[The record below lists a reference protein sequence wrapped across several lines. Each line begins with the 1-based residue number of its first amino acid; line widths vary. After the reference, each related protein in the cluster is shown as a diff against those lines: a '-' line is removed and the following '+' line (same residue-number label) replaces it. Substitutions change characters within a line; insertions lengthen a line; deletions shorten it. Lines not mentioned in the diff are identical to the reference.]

1 MKTEPTNSGKH
12 PTFTTPADRSIMHM
26 TQIEKRRQLIPMLN
40 QIMST
45 ENGRDDLAA
54 FLSEVVDEL
63 HKLGEQAKSRAER
76 DACKCCICSETE
88 TKGRPV
94 TEQERKQL
102 WAAMRGAVED

>member
-1 MKTEPTNSGKH
+1 MKTRPKCGD
-12 PTFTTPADRSIMHM
+12 PADKSNMQM

-76 DACKCCICSETE
+76 DGCRCCICSE
-88 TKGRPV
+88 
-94 TEQERKQL
+94 
-102 WAAMRGAVED
+102 